1 MCHYLMQRHFIFVQ
15 GDRQAPLMV
24 ELFLSAILRS
34 CPKGNTH
41 MQMPVCS
48 RKHKQDYMG
57 PHASSHW
64 GRNVFVCLLLVN
76 KASNHRT
83 EGW

>member
-1 MCHYLMQRHFIFVQ
+1 
-15 GDRQAPLMV
+15 
-24 ELFLSAILRS
+24 
-34 CPKGNTH
+34 